1 MKCLAIDTS
10 GAHLT
15 VALILEDKVYSDFT
29 LDTGLKHSISLMSKI
44 EEVLNKAGVSLSE
57 IDLFSAVVGPGSFT
71 GIRIGVSTVKAF
83 SFAFDKKVIP
93 VTSFEVL
100 EYNKPCGKNL
110 AVINARHD
118 NYYACGFN
126 GKSVS
131 LKPSF
136 LTKEEILSLK
146 DEYEIL
152 STEECE
158 FNGVKCDLLVGLIEA
173 VKEKMK
179 SGGVSRENLIPL
191 YVKKSQAE
199 EGL

>member
-29 LDTGLKHSISLMSKI
+29 LDTGLKHSVSLMPKI
-44 EEVLNKAGVSLSE
+44 EEVLHKAGVSLSE
-57 IDLFSAVVGPGSFT
+57 IDLFSAVIGPGSFT

-83 SFAFDKKVIP
+83 SYAFGKKVLP

-110 AVINARHD
+110 TVINARHD

-126 GKSVS
+126 GKSVTIE
-131 LKPSF
+131 PTF
-136 LTKEEILSLK
+136 LTKEEVLALK
-146 DEYEIL
+146 GEYEVL
-152 STEECE
+152 SNEEGE
-158 FNGVKCDLLVGLIEA
+158 LVDLKCDLLNGLVEA
-173 VKEKMK
+173 VKDKMK
-179 SGGVSRENLIPL
+179 NGGVSRENLIPL

>member
-15 VALILEDKVYSDFT
+15 VALIDGDKVFSDFT
-29 LDTGLKHSISLMSKI
+29 LDTGLKHSISLMPKI
-44 EEVLNKAGVSLSE
+44 EEVIKKANVSLSE
-57 IDLFSAVVGPGSFT
+57 IDLFSAVIGPGSFT

-83 SFAFDKKVIP
+83 SYAFNKKVLP

-110 AVINARHD
+110 AIIDARHD
-118 NYYACGFN
+118 NYYACGYTDN
-126 GKSVS
+126 RISIE
-131 LKPSF
+131 PTF
-136 LTKEEILSLK
+136 LSGEEILKLSS
-146 DEYEIL
+146 EYEVL
-152 STEECE
+152 SSNKGELVTTQ
-158 FNGVKCDLLVGLIEA
+158 CDLLKGLVEA
-173 VKEKMK
+173 VKAKI
-179 SGGVSRENLIPL
+179 SLGVDREELIPL

>member
-29 LDTGLKHSISLMSKI
+29 LDTGLKHSISLMPKI

-57 IDLFSAVVGPGSFT
+57 IDLFSAVIGPGSFT

-83 SFAFDKKVIP
+83 SYAFNKKVLP

-126 GKSVS
+126 GKSVTIE
-131 LKPSF
+131 PTF
-136 LTKEEILSLK
+136 LTKEDVLALK
-146 DEYEIL
+146 GEYEVL
-152 STEECE
+152 SNEDGELIDL
-158 FNGVKCDLLVGLIEA
+158 KCDLLKGLVEA
-173 VKEKMK
+173 VKDKIK
-179 SGGVSRENLIPL
+179 SGGESRESLIPL